1 MVAPDWLTVTL
12 QSGKRDLVQRRFWPG
27 QADFPGPSERTWGS
41 APPPTVRPPHL
52 GARRTAFRSPR
63 RDEYSTREVQ
73 RGPSSSNLLSQSYQS
88 RRQRLAAPEKGS
100 RVSESHTR
108 NALMAQTI
116 LDTAT
121 RLFDERGYT
130 QTRMQDIAEAMD
142 VTRPS
147 LYYYYKNKEEIL
159 AALLLDLVSADKV
172 LEGVELSQ
180 SPLEQLREL
189 MLRIGFQVVE
199 QPARLRIINRNFSQ
213 IPEDFRKDFA
223 RQRRR
228 VINGLVERIEAAIK
242 AGDLRPVDPE
252 LTTSIIFGAISGI
265 ADWYRPPTP
274 GMARETVEAITSAL
288 LDGITLPVEGRHD
301 GTAKGVIDRIR
312 EDLTYLERVCET
324 SEDGSLPSKN

>member
-1 MVAPDWLTVTL
+1 
-12 QSGKRDLVQRRFWPG
+12 
-27 QADFPGPSERTWGS
+27 
-41 APPPTVRPPHL
+41 
-52 GARRTAFRSPR
+52 
-63 RDEYSTREVQ
+63 
-73 RGPSSSNLLSQSYQS
+73 
-88 RRQRLAAPEKGS
+88 
-100 RVSESHTR
+100 
-108 NALMAQTI
+108 MAQTI